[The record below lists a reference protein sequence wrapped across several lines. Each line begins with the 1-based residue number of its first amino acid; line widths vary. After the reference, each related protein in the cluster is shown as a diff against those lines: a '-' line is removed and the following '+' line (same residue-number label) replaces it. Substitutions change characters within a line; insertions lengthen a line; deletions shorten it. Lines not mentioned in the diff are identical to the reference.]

1 VSAGNGGNVGGRGPA
16 RADRRA
22 TSGAGAGRPAADRP
36 LRIGEVAAAA
46 GVSTR
51 TLRYYQ
57 ELGLLQPSGHT
68 PGLARRYGA
77 ADVERLNRILELRDL
92 LGFNLD
98 EIAEILRGEDR
109 LAGLRA
115 EWLSGK
121 GLSARRRE
129 EILAEAAS
137 LNRHQQEQVR
147 AKLDRLKD
155 FLSELESK
163 AGRYQELG
171 AELRAG
177 TGTRSPA

>member
-1 VSAGNGGNVGGRGPA
+1 MTRDEEVGP
-16 RADRRA
+16 
-22 TSGAGAGRPAADRP
+22 PAAERP
-36 LRIGEVAAAA
+36 LRIGEVAEAA

-68 PGLARRYGA
+68 PGLARRYGS

-98 EIAEILRGEDR
+98 EIADILGGEDR
-109 LAGLRA
+109 LSNLRA

-129 EILAEAAS
+129 EILAEAAG
-137 LNRHQQEQVR
+137 LNHRQQEQVK
-147 AKLDRLKD
+147 AKLARLAA
-155 FLSELESK
+155 FLGELEAK
-163 AGRYQELG
+163 AARYEELA

-177 TGTRSPA
+177 AGSRPAS